1 MKTTALCALY
11 LVGGVSFLGRAYG
24 NNGGGAC
31 SGGTGLP
38 QSFSKCNYESLSAY
52 RDANP
57 SDADAWAE
65 GALKEFIRRR
75 RLDCEGTVNDVL
87 IVCENEYQ
95 SRAYA
100 LVADVSIP
108 CYKTD
113 RDAILLQARIYEEDG
128 GPRFEQLDDIC
139 RDDDDRRRRD
149 DDYDDDDDDDDD
161 DD

>member
-1 MKTTALCALY
+1 MIKTRVLCALC
-11 LVGGVSFLGRAYG
+11 LVGVSFLGRVYA

-38 QSFSKCNYESLSAY
+38 QSFSQCNYEALSAY
-52 RDANP
+52 REANP

-75 RLDCEGTVNDVL
+75 NLDCEGTVNDVL
-87 IVCENEYQ
+87 IVCENEYK
-95 SRAYA
+95 SNAYA

-113 RDAILLQARIYEEDG
+113 RDAILLQARIYEESG
-128 GPRFEQLDDIC
+128 GPRFEELDDIC
-139 RDDDDRRRRD
+139 RDDDRR
-149 DDYDDDDDDDDD
+149 DDDDDDDDD
-161 DD
+161 HDDYDDDD